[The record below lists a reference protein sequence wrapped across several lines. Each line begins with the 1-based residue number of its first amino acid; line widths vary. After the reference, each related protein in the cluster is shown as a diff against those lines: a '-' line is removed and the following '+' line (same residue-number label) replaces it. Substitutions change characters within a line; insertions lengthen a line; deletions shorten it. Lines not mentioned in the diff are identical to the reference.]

1 MDYFD
6 NNIFK
11 KFNFQ
16 EDEQNT
22 ESQVGEVE
30 KQLEIKFPEE
40 YRSILKLYNG
50 GSGEIGDYY
59 IDLWSLEDIINFYED
74 NMGDEIKD
82 LVLFASDGCGMA
94 YAFKKNNIEIRTIPM
109 DSLEYEYSK
118 RCSEDFNQ
126 FIQEMC
132 LGNLTEYQY

>member
-59 IDLWSLEDIINFYED
+59 IDLWSLE
-74 NMGDEIKD
+74 EI
-82 LVLFASDGCGMA
+82 L
-94 YAFKKNNIEIRTIPM
+94 
-109 DSLEYEYSK
+109 
-118 RCSEDFNQ
+118 
-126 FIQEMC
+126 
-132 LGNLTEYQY
+132 